1 METIPMD
8 LYYFRAQ
15 VEIEGLEESWLISAA
30 DEDQAKSIAIEEGAE
45 EVLDI
50 WEEEIDR
57 II

>member
-1 METIPMD
+1 MD

>member
-8 LYYFRAQ
+8 LYYFRAE
-15 VEIEGLEESWLISAA
+15 VEIDGTEESWLISAA

-45 EVLDI
+45 EILDI